1 MKFSTI
7 FLAGLTSASDTN
19 DTAISTLNNLEKISS
34 EILFSD
40 TINKRLGWKHK
51 WSQKFQNNSLR
62 MLKSVHICGTKY
74 DEAEDEIEI
83 EYDTGNPCKAVD
95 FLTTVYSE
103 WTARYIA
110 SCNGQKRK
118 SHQRKRMIKWNNMLQ
133 KGKRFI

>member
-1 MKFSTI
+1 MKFSKI

-40 TINKRLGWKHK
+40 TINKRPEWKNK
-51 WSQKFQNNSLR
+51 WSRKFQNNSSR
-62 MLKSVHICGTKY
+62 MLKSVHRCGTKY

-83 EYDTGNPCKAVD
+83 EYDTSNPCKAVD
-95 FLTTVYSE
+95 SLTTGYSE

-118 SHQRKRMIKWNNMLQ
+118 SHQRKRMVKWNNMLQ
-133 KGKRFI
+133 KGKRLI

>member
-34 EILFSD
+34 EIFFSD
-40 TINKRLGWKHK
+40 TMNKRPEWKHK
-51 WSQKFQNNSLR
+51 WSQKFQNNSAR
-62 MLKSVHICGTKY
+62 MLESLQRCGTTY
-74 DEAEDEIEI
+74 DEAEDEIET
-83 EYDTGNPCKAVD
+83 EYDTGNPCEAVD
-95 FLTTVYSE
+95 FLTTGYSE

-110 SCNGQKRK
+110 SCNGQKRN
-118 SHQRKRMIKWNNMLQ
+118 SHQRKRMVKWNNMLQ